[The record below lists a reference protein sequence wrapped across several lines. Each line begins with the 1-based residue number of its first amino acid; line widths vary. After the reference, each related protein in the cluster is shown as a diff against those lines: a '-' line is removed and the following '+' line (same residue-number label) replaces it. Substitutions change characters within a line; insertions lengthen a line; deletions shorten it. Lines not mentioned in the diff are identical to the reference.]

1 MEGSERGW
9 VTAEGDLFALP
20 IEVSSLGESLVEAT
34 NCLFSLA
41 WLREGPSL
49 VCLFFVCVNAKL
61 SSCFMVK

>member
-41 WLREGPSL
+41 WFKGRSEFGL
-49 VCLFFVCVNAKL
+49 VFVCVNAKL